1 MQRCTSIVV
10 YLEDYYREYINGISM
25 EDIICFIGSFI
36 QTNPLEINVKEVAD
50 FEKMKD
56 KVYFRLI
63 NYRYNEDLLQSIPH
77 VRYLDLAI
85 VFSLSF
91 RDTGYVSMT
100 IDNNLMERW
109 GKSVEELYEQ
119 AKKNTPRLF
128 DVSFK
133 TLGDILIDLAYKQ
146 LKDKEVLED
155 FTKSIREVEIIA
167 LYVLTNTIG
176 INGASVML
184 YEDVFK
190 GISRRFETDLIILPS
205 SINEVL
211 VLVCW
216 REDDICKLKEMVHD
230 INRNEVSMT
239 DVLSDNIY
247 RYSREKDEVYIVTE
261 D

>member
-1 MQRCTSIVV
+1 M
-10 YLEDYYREYINGISM
+10 
-25 EDIICFIGSFI
+25 
-36 QTNPLEINVKEVAD
+36 
-50 FEKMKD
+50 
-56 KVYFRLI
+56 
-63 NYRYNEDLLQSIPH
+63 
-77 VRYLDLAI
+77 
-85 VFSLSF
+85 
-91 RDTGYVSMT
+91 
-100 IDNNLMERW
+100 

>member
-1 MQRCTSIVV
+1 
-10 YLEDYYREYINGISM
+10 
-25 EDIICFIGSFI
+25 
-36 QTNPLEINVKEVAD
+36 
-50 FEKMKD
+50 
-56 KVYFRLI
+56 
-63 NYRYNEDLLQSIPH
+63 
-77 VRYLDLAI
+77 
-85 VFSLSF
+85 
-91 RDTGYVSMT
+91 MT

-190 GISRRFETDLIILPS
+190 GISRRFETDLIIFPS

-216 REDDICKLKEMVHD
+216 REDDICKLKEWYTILIEM
-230 INRNEVSMT
+230 RFQ
-239 DVLSDNIY
+239 
-247 RYSREKDEVYIVTE
+247 
-261 D
+261 

>member
-1 MQRCTSIVV
+1 M
-10 YLEDYYREYINGISM
+10 
-25 EDIICFIGSFI
+25 
-36 QTNPLEINVKEVAD
+36 
-50 FEKMKD
+50 
-56 KVYFRLI
+56 
-63 NYRYNEDLLQSIPH
+63 
-77 VRYLDLAI
+77 
-85 VFSLSF
+85 
-91 RDTGYVSMT
+91 
-100 IDNNLMERW
+100 
-109 GKSVEELYEQ
+109 
-119 AKKNTPRLF
+119 F

-190 GISRRFETDLIILPS
+190 GISRRFETDLIIFPS

-247 RYSREKDEVYIVTE
+247 RYSREKDEIYIVTE